1 MSYRRTE
8 SVVRR
13 LASRRDAIVAAAS
26 AIAAERGMTAVQIV
40 PVAERAGI
48 AAGTVYRYFPSKTDL
63 LAELAASLGKREV
76 AAMRRAADAAPGPLS
91 ALSAVIATFA
101 ARALANR
108 RLVYAVMAEPVDGMK
123 DVVRKQRGAVAAELK
138 VRIGAAAAA
147 GQLPKQDATLAAA
160 ALTGIL
166 LEGLLGPLA
175 PIIADDPAQARA
187 AAQSVT
193 LLALRAIGVV
203 DARARGLVVQ
213 TPLPGQGDVA
223 ILTRS

>member
-1 MSYRRTE
+1 
-8 SVVRR
+8 
-13 LASRRDAIVAAAS
+13 
-26 AIAAERGMTAVQIV
+26 
-40 PVAERAGI
+40 
-48 AAGTVYRYFPSKTDL
+48 
-63 LAELAASLGKREV
+63 
-76 AAMRRAADAAPGPLS
+76 
-91 ALSAVIATFA
+91 
-101 ARALANR
+101 
-108 RLVYAVMAEPVDGMK
+108 
-123 DVVRKQRGAVAAELK
+123 VAAELK